1 LPLVVIAEKKIRQP
15 SPPDPRTDPMEF
27 SPVIEAARN
36 AELITV
42 GGRVSQVIGMVIES
56 QGPGIPVGSVC
67 SVETSGSGKVLAEVV
82 GFREGRV
89 LLMPLAEM
97 RGIEPGGRI
106 TLVGGQAR
114 VPVSRALLG
123 RVIDGLGRPM
133 DGKGPIQVE
142 QEYPLYAEPLNP
154 MERERISEPVD
165 VGVRA
170 INGLLTLGKGQR
182 IGILAG
188 SGVGKST
195 LLGMIARHTSAD
207 VSVIALIGERGR
219 ELKDF
224 IERDLGPEGLSR
236 SVVVVATS
244 DQPALVRMRGAYL
257 AMAVSEFFRDQG
269 RDVILMMDSVTRFAM
284 SSREVGLAIGEPPTS
299 RGYTPSVFGQ
309 LPKLL
314 ERAGTC
320 TGKGSITGIYTVL
333 VEGDDMNEP
342 IADAVRSIVDGHI
355 VLSRDLASRGHYP
368 AIEVMESVSRCMVD
382 VVDPEQMRYAR
393 RFLEIMATYRRSEDL
408 INIGAY
414 SRGSNPKID
423 NAIEMIDRLNGYLR
437 QEVEE
442 RVGFEESV
450 SQLAGIF
457 LESGE
462 RGRQPGRRQ
471 GER

>member
-1 LPLVVIAEKKIRQP
+1 MDLSRCLQVVQDTP
-15 SPPDPRTDPMEF
+15 
-27 SPVIEAARN
+27 
-36 AELITV
+36 LITV
-42 GGRVSQVIGMVIES
+42 GGRVNQVIGMVLES
-56 QGPGIPVGSVC
+56 LGPGIPVGSIC
-67 SVETSGSGKVLAEVV
+67 EVEVFKGSATVLAEVV

-89 LLMPLAEM
+89 LLMPLGEM
-97 RGIEPGGRI
+97 RGIEPGSPIR
-106 TLVGGQAR
+106 LVGGQAA
-114 VPVSRALLG
+114 VPVAESLLG
-123 RVIDGLGRPM
+123 RVVDGLGNPM
-133 DGKGPIQVE
+133 DDKGPLAADAL
-142 QEYPLYAEPLNP
+142 YPLYADPLNP
-154 MERERISEPVD
+154 MTRERILEPVD

-195 LLGMIARHTSAD
+195 LLGMIARHTAAD
-207 VSVIALIGERGR
+207 ISVIALIGERGR

-224 IERDLGPEGLSR
+224 IERDLGPEGLAR

-244 DQPALVRMRGAYL
+244 DQPPLVRMRGAYL
-257 AMAVSEFFRDQG
+257 AMAISEFFRDLG

-320 TGKGSITGIYTVL
+320 QGKGSITGIYTVL

-355 VLSRDLASRGHYP
+355 VLSRELASQGHYP
-368 AIEVMESVSRCMVD
+368 AIEVMGSVSRCMGD
-382 VVDPEQMRYAR
+382 VVAREQKKNAN
-393 RFLEIMATYRRSEDL
+393 RFLEVLATYRRSEDL

-414 SRGSNPKID
+414 AKGSNPKID
-423 NAIEMIDRLNGYLR
+423 NAIAMIDKLNGYLR

-442 RVGFEESV
+442 RVSF
-450 SQLAGIF
+450 A
-457 LESGE
+457 ESGE
-462 RGRQPGRRQ
+462 QLAAIFAGADKPAAKGKA
-471 GER
+471 G

>member
-1 LPLVVIAEKKIRQP
+1 MNLSPCLQVARDTSLV
-15 SPPDPRTDPMEF
+15 S
-27 SPVIEAARN
+27 
-36 AELITV
+36 V
-42 GGRVSQVIGMVIES
+42 GGRVNQVIGMVLES
-56 QGPGIPVGSVC
+56 LGPGIPVGSICEVW
-67 SVETSGSGKVLAEVV
+67 VFKGKGKILAEVV

-89 LLMPLAEM
+89 LLMPLGEM
-97 RGIEPGGRI
+97 RGVEPGSAIR
-106 TLVGGQAR
+106 LVGGQAG
-114 VPVSRALLG
+114 VVVAESLLG
-123 RVIDGLGRPM
+123 RVIDGLGNPM
-133 DGKGPIQVE
+133 DGKGPLQPE
-142 QEYPLYAEPLNP
+142 AQYPLYAEPLNP
-154 MERERISEPVD
+154 MDRERILEPVD

-195 LLGMIARHTSAD
+195 LLGMIARHTAAD
-207 VSVIALIGERGR
+207 ISVIALIGERGR

-224 IERDLGPEGLSR
+224 IERDLGPEGLAR

-244 DQPALVRMRGAYL
+244 DQPPLVRMRGAYL
-257 AMAVSEFFRDQG
+257 ATAISEFFRDRG

-320 TGKGSITGIYTVL
+320 MGKGSITGIYTVL

-355 VLSRDLASRGHYP
+355 ILSRDLASQGHYP
-368 AIEVMESVSRCMVD
+368 SIEVMGSISRCMSD
-382 VVDPEQMRYAR
+382 VVPKDQVRVAHK
-393 RFLEIMATYRRSEDL
+393 FLEVMSTYRRSEDL

-414 SRGSNPKID
+414 AKGSNPKID
-423 NAIEMIDRLNGYLR
+423 NAIAMIDQLNGYLK
-437 QEVEE
+437 QPVEE
-442 RVGFEESV
+442 KVSFAESAQ
-450 SQLAGIF
+450 QLAAIF
-457 LESGE
+457 ATDDTGV
-462 RGRQPGRRQ
+462 
-471 GER
+471 

>member
-1 LPLVVIAEKKIRQP
+1 MNLSHCLQVAQDTSLV
-15 SPPDPRTDPMEF
+15 S
-27 SPVIEAARN
+27 
-36 AELITV
+36 V
-42 GGRVSQVIGMVIES
+42 GGRVNQVIGMVLES
-56 QGPGIPVGSVC
+56 LGPGIPVGSICEV
-67 SVETSGSGKVLAEVV
+67 SVFKNQGTVLAEVV

-89 LLMPLAEM
+89 LLMPLGEM
-97 RGIEPGGRI
+97 RGVEPGSAIR
-106 TLVGGQAR
+106 LVGGQAG
-114 VPVSRALLG
+114 VPVAESLLG
-123 RVIDGLGRPM
+123 RVIDGLGNPM
-133 DGKGPIQVE
+133 DGKGPLRPEAQ
-142 QEYPLYAEPLNP
+142 YPLYAEPLNP
-154 MERERISEPVD
+154 MERERILEPVD

-195 LLGMIARHTSAD
+195 LLGMIARHTAAD
-207 VSVIALIGERGR
+207 ISVIALIGERGR

-224 IERDLGPEGLSR
+224 IERDLGPEGLAR

-244 DQPALVRMRGAYL
+244 DQPPLVRMRGAYL
-257 AMAVSEFFRDQG
+257 ATAISEFFRDKG

-320 TGKGSITGIYTVL
+320 MGKGSITGIYTVL

-355 VLSRDLASRGHYP
+355 VLSRDLASQGHYP
-368 AIEVMESVSRCMVD
+368 SIEVMGSVSRCMTD
-382 VVDPEQMRYAR
+382 VVPKDQVLVAR
-393 RFLEIMATYRRSEDL
+393 KFLEVMSTYRRSEDL

-414 SRGSNPKID
+414 AKGSNPKID
-423 NAIEMIDRLNGYLR
+423 NAITMIDRLNGYLK
-437 QEVEE
+437 QQVEE
-442 RVGFEESV
+442 KVSFTESAR
-450 SQLAGIF
+450 QLAEIF
-457 LESGE
+457 AADG
-462 RGRQPGRRQ
+462 Q
-471 GER
+471 GV